1 MPANT
6 MEGITISKII
16 DIIAEEVALD
26 PKMIHEE
33 DLLCDCDADS
43 QDIFNI
49 LTTMEET
56 FQIKYPEKDKIEM
69 SMDEKITVDDIIC
82 SIDRADILPEK

>member
-1 MPANT
+1 

-43 QDIFNI
+43 QDVFNI

>member
-1 MPANT
+1 

-16 DIIAEEVALD
+16 DIIAAEVALD

-43 QDIFNI
+43 QDVFNI

>member
-1 MPANT
+1 

-16 DIIAEEVALD
+16 DIIAAEVALD

-43 QDIFNI
+43 QDVFNI
-49 LTTMEET
+49 LP
-56 FQIKYPEKDKIEM
+56 QWRKHSKSSILRKIRLKCQWM
-69 SMDEKITVDDIIC
+69 
-82 SIDRADILPEK
+82 RR

>member
-1 MPANT
+1 